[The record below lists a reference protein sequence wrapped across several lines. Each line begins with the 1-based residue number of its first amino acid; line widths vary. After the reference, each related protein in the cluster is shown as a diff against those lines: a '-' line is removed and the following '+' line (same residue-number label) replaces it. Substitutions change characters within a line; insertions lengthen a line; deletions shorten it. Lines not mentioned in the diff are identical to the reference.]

1 MPNFSSIARLNL
13 NSRFQNLRQS
23 FREALKYF
31 PKNEGYTFPPHPGR
45 LSPLPTQYILEDNDN
60 LRLSPESSH
69 ELTDPVKRQ
78 KFHTVKRTPFLI
90 LRENPGNVYHSV
102 KHRKPPINCRRP
114 KEQRVRDLR
123 KMRNYIQFLTTPTAD
138 TPGTTLLL
146 HFDNRRYLIGNI
158 AEGTQRACV
167 QSKISLMK
175 VGELFMTGK
184 VDWASTGGVLG
195 MILTLADAT
204 TASREAQYQLE
215 SAKMNKKGGRAEK
228 PEKAFLNIHGGEN
241 LTHLLATARRFVFRN
256 GMPLYTN
263 EYRVDRE
270 QRENWDPSWSDENIK
285 VWAMAIKSEGNAKSP
300 GKRTHDEFSD
310 DSLSENDQE
319 LKLKAAQELRDEEDK
334 QHQIRKSV
342 VSSMFD
348 SDWKLD
354 TLYPM
359 KLKDVKM
366 PAAIF
371 IRNSDG
377 KIQKYQGPKPG
388 GDQEVPDIE
397 VLTRRPWPGALVESL
412 PPTKPSTS
420 SVSYIIKNHTQRGKF
435 NPKEAERLNVKRGA
449 DYRILSAGGS
459 VIATDGTT
467 VTPEQVLGESKEGTG
482 IAILE
487 VPDVSYIR
495 PLLAREE
502 WASKEVMSGV
512 QSVIWILGP
521 GVLADVRLQKFMEEH
536 KEFTHVVSSQDNSSN
551 YLAFSS
557 AAAQAIRLHLL
568 DAERFP
574 IPSFS
579 NASES
584 PSQPVPYL
592 KAKLGKTLLLEPK
605 FEVQDDKCIP
615 YLDTEQVVRE
625 ADPEVLA
632 LANEARKE
640 VMSPEYQAK
649 LDEIQKD
656 IPCKDAEVITL
667 GTGSALPSKYRNV
680 SATLLRV
687 PEYGNYLFDAGEN
700 TLGQMKRVFGKDLPG
715 VLSNLKAI
723 WISHLHADHHLGT
736 ASIIKAW
743 NDETSKNEAT
753 RNNKLAIAS
762 DHGMIHWLTEYS
774 EVENYGFERLEL
786 VEMTPAVN
794 NLYEEFTPAQT
805 EAFGLS
811 SIQACQ
817 VNHCHGALAVA
828 FNFPNGFKVAYSG
841 DCRPS
846 QDFVGIG
853 KGATLLIHEAT
864 FDDELQGDAMAK
876 KHSTTAEA
884 MNIGKRMGA
893 RRILLTHFSQRYQK
907 IPVMDNGVTDQVAI
921 VAFDYMKV
929 KISDFSKIAA
939 FRPAL
944 LKLYEEKE

>member
-1 MPNFSSIARLNL
+1 MQKHSSITRLKL
-13 NSRFQNLRQS
+13 ALRFRNLRT
-23 FREALKYF
+23 ALRKALESF
-31 PKNEGYTFPPHPGR
+31 PKKEGFSFPPHPAR
-45 LSPLPTQYILEDNDN
+45 LSPSPTQYILQDRI
-60 LRLSPESSH
+60 LPESPQT
-69 ELTDPVKRQ
+69 LTDPADRKR
-78 KFHTVKRTPFLI
+78 FLV
-90 LRENPGNVYHSV
+90 LQDNPGNVYHGV
-102 KHRKPPINCRRP
+102 KYRKPSSNLRTPDYQP
-114 KEQRVRDLR
+114 GDLC

-146 HFDNRRYLIGNI
+146 HFDNKRYLIGNI

-167 QSKISLMK
+167 QSKTSLMK
-175 VGELFMTGK
+175 VGELFVTGK
-184 VDWASTGGVLG
+184 VDWASTGGILG

-204 TASREAQYQLE
+204 SCSREAQFQFT
-215 SAKMNKKGGRAEK
+215 SAKMKRKGEQAEK
-228 PEKAFLNIHGGEN
+228 PERAFLNIHGGEN
-241 LTHLLATARRFVFRN
+241 LTHLLATARRFIFRN
-256 GMPLYTN
+256 GMPLYIN
-263 EYRVDRE
+263 EYRADRE
-270 QRENWDPSWSDENIK
+270 KRNNWDPSWSDEYIK
-285 VWAMAIKSEGNAKSP
+285 VWAMAVKSEGNVKSP
-300 GKRTHDEFSD
+300 GKRSHDEFSD
-310 DSLSENDQE
+310 DFDSLSKEDQE
-319 LKLKAAQELRDEEDK
+319 LKLKEAQELRDEEDR
-334 QHQIRKSV
+334 QHQVRKSV

-359 KLKDVKM
+359 RLKDVRM

-371 IRNSDG
+371 VRDSDG
-377 KIQKYQGPKPG
+377 KVQKYQGPKPG
-388 GDQEVPDIE
+388 GDEEVPDIE
-397 VLTRRPWPGALVESL
+397 VLMRKPWPGALVESL

-420 SVSYIIKNHTQRGKF
+420 SVSYIIKNHAQRGKF
-435 NPKEAERLNVKRGA
+435 NPKEAERLKVKRGV
-449 DYRILSAGGS
+449 DYRTLTAGRS

-467 VTPEQVLGESKEGTG
+467 VTPEQVLGEGKEGTG

-495 PLLAREE
+495 PLIAREE
-502 WASKEVMSGV
+502 LASKEVMSGV
-512 QSVIWILGP
+512 ESVIWILGP
-521 GVLADVRLQKFMEEH
+521 DVLADLRLQKFMEEH
-536 KEFTHVVSSQDNSSN
+536 KELTHIVSSPDNCSN

-568 DAERFP
+568 DSERFP

-579 NASES
+579 NTSVSA
-584 PSQPVPYL
+584 SQPVPYL

-605 FEVQDDKCIP
+605 FEIQDDKCVP
-615 YLDTEQVVRE
+615 YLDTKQVVTT
-625 ADPEVLA
+625 ANAEVLA
-632 LANEARKE
+632 LASEAKKE

-649 LDEIQKD
+649 LDEVQKD

-700 TLGQMKRVFGKDLPG
+700 TLGQMKRVFGKELPG

-736 ASIIKAW
+736 VSVIRAW
-743 NDETSKNEAT
+743 HEETSKDEAM
-753 RNNKLAIAS
+753 RNRRLVIAS
-762 DHGMIHWLTEYS
+762 DHAMIHWLTEYS
-774 EVENYGFERLEL
+774 EVEDYGFERLKL
-786 VEMTPAVN
+786 VDMTPAVN
-794 NLYEEFTPAQT
+794 ELYEEFTPAQT
-805 EAFGLS
+805 KAFGLS
-811 SIQACQ
+811 SIEACQ
-817 VNHCHGALAVA
+817 VSHCHGALAVA

-846 QDFVGIG
+846 QDFVTIG

-864 FDDELQGDAMAK
+864 FDDELQGDAIAK
-876 KHSTTAEA
+876 KHSTTSEA
-884 MNIGKRMGA
+884 MDVGKRMGA

-907 IPVMDNGVTDQVAI
+907 IPVMDNEATDQVAI

>member
-1 MPNFSSIARLNL
+1 MQNLSSITRLKL
-13 NSRFQNLRQS
+13 KSRFQNLRYS
-23 FREALKYF
+23 LRDALKTVSR
-31 PKNEGYTFPPHPGR
+31 KESYTFPPHPAR
-45 LSPLPTQYILEDNDN
+45 LTLLPKDFLFESNHN
-60 LRLSPESSH
+60 LRIPPKSTLEP
-69 ELTDPVKRQ
+69 TDASKRE
-78 KFHTVKRTPFLI
+78 RYLI
-90 LRENPGNVYHSV
+90 LKENPGNVYYNV
-102 KHRKPPINCRRP
+102 KYRKQPINSLRARHERP
-114 KEQRVRDLR
+114 GDLL
-123 KMRNYIQFLTTPTAD
+123 KMRSYIQFLTTPTVD

-146 HFDNRRYLIGNI
+146 HFDNKRYLIGNI
-158 AEGTQRACV
+158 GEGTQRACV
-167 QSKISLMK
+167 QGKVGLMK
-175 VGELFMTGK
+175 VGEVFMTGK
-184 VDWASTGGVLG
+184 VDWASTGGILG

-204 TASREAQYQLE
+204 STSREAQFQLE
-215 SAKMNKKGGRAEK
+215 KAKMQKKGVNAEK
-228 PEKAFLNIHGGEN
+228 PERAFLNLHGGEN
-241 LTHLLATARRFVFRN
+241 LTHLLATARRFVFRS

-263 EYRVDRE
+263 EYRPDRE
-270 QRENWDPSWSDENIK
+270 QRTNWDPSWSDENIK
-285 VWAMAIKSEGNAKSP
+285 VWAMAVKSEGNTKRC
-300 GKRTHDEFSD
+300 GKRSHDEFSD
-310 DSLSENDQE
+310 DSLSAKSQE
-319 LKLKAAQELRDEEDK
+319 LELKEAQELRDEEDNN
-334 QHQIRKSV
+334 HQMRKAV

-354 TLYPM
+354 TLYSM

-371 IRNSDG
+371 VRDSDG
-377 KIQKYQGPKPG
+377 KIQRYQGPKPG
-388 GDQEVPDIE
+388 GNQELPDIE
-397 VLTRRPWPGALVESL
+397 VLTRKPWPGALVQSL

-435 NPKEAERLNVKRGA
+435 NPKEAERLKVKRGA
-449 DYRILSAGGS
+449 DYRTLAAGRS
-459 VIATDGTT
+459 VVATDGTT

-482 IAILE
+482 VAILE
-487 VPDVSYIR
+487 VPDVSYIKG
-495 PLLAREE
+495 LLAREE
-502 WASKEVMSGV
+502 WKSKEVMAGV
-512 QSVIWILGP
+512 ELVIWILGP
-521 GVLADVRLQKFMEEH
+521 GILAEPSIQKFMQEH
-536 KEFTHVVSSQDNSSN
+536 KEFTHIVSSQDNCSN

-568 DAERFP
+568 DSERFP
-574 IPSFS
+574 IPSYS
-579 NASES
+579 NASEP

-592 KAKLGKTLLLEPK
+592 KAKLGKTMLLEPK
-605 FEVQDDKCIP
+605 FEIQDDKCIP
-615 YLDTEQVVRE
+615 YLNTEEVVKE
-625 ADPEVLA
+625 ADPEVLK
-632 LANEARKE
+632 LANEARQE

-656 IPCKDAEVITL
+656 IPCKDAEVISL

-700 TLGQMKRVFGKDLPG
+700 TLGQMKRVFGKDLPD

-736 ASIIKAW
+736 ASVIKAW
-743 NDETSKNEAT
+743 HEETSKNEAT

-774 EVENYGFERLEL
+774 EVENYGFARLEL

-794 NLYEEFTPAQT
+794 NLYEEFTAAQT

-817 VNHCHGALAVA
+817 VSHCHGALAVA

-846 QDFVGIG
+846 HDFVRIG

-864 FDDELQGDAMAK
+864 FDDELQGDAIAK
-876 KHSTTAEA
+876 KHSTTSEA
-884 MNIGKRMGA
+884 MNIGKAMGA

-907 IPVMDNGVTDQVAI
+907 IPVMDSEVTDQVAI
-921 VAFDYMKV
+921 ITFDYMRV

>member
-1 MPNFSSIARLNL
+1 MQKLSSITRLKL
-13 NSRFQNLRQS
+13 KSRFQNLRNS
-23 FREALKYF
+23 LRKAIKAF
-31 PKNEGYTFPPHPGR
+31 PRKEGYTFPPHPAR
-45 LSPLPTQYILEDNDN
+45 LFPLPTQYILENKN
-60 LRLSPESSH
+60 SLLVSPKSSR
-69 ELTDPVKRQ
+69 ELTKFENRKR
-78 KFHTVKRTPFLI
+78 FLI
-90 LRENPGNVYHSV
+90 LRENQGNVYHSV
-102 KHRKPPINCRRP
+102 KYRRP
-114 KEQRVRDLR
+114 TNDRRARHHRPGDLV
-123 KMRNYIQFLTTPTAD
+123 KMRNYIQFLTTPTVD

-146 HFDNRRYLIGNI
+146 HFDNKRYLIGNI

-167 QSKISLMK
+167 QGKIGLMK
-175 VGELFMTGK
+175 VGEVFMTGK
-184 VDWASTGGVLG
+184 VDWASTGGMLG

-204 TASREAQYQLE
+204 STSREAQFQHE
-215 SAKMNKKGGRAEK
+215 SAKMQKKGALAAK

-263 EYRVDRE
+263 EYRPDRE
-270 QRENWDPSWSDENIK
+270 QRTNWNPSWSDDNIK
-285 VWAMAIKSEGNAKSP
+285 VWAMAIKSEKKAKRH
-300 GKRTHDEFSD
+300 GKRRHDEISG
-310 DSLSENDQE
+310 DSPDGSLAEKSQDLLLKEARE
-319 LKLKAAQELRDEEDK
+319 LQDREDNK
-334 QHQIRKSV
+334 HQIRKSV

-354 TLYPM
+354 TLHSM
-359 KLKDVKM
+359 KLKDVRM

-371 IRNSDG
+371 IRDSDG
-377 KIQKYQGPKPG
+377 KIQRYQGPKPG
-388 GDQEVPDIE
+388 GVQEVPDIE
-397 VLTRRPWPGALVESL
+397 VLTRKPWPGALVESL

-420 SVSYIIKNHTQRGKF
+420 SVSYIIKNYPQRGKF
-435 NPKEAERLNVKRGA
+435 NAKEAERLNVKRGA
-449 DYRILSAGGS
+449 DYQTLVSGRS

-467 VTPEQVLGESKEGTG
+467 VTPEQVLGEGKEGTG
-482 IAILE
+482 VAILE
-487 VPDVSYIR
+487 VPDVSYIKG
-495 PLLAREE
+495 LLAREE
-502 WASKEVMSGV
+502 WKSEEVMAGV
-512 QSVIWILGP
+512 ELVIWILGP
-521 GVLADVRLQKFMEEH
+521 GVLADPSVQKFMEEH
-536 KEFTHVVSSQDNSSN
+536 KKFTHIVSSQDNSPN

-568 DAERFP
+568 DSERFP

-579 NASES
+579 NASQP

-592 KAKLGKTLLLEPK
+592 KAKLGKTMLLEPK
-605 FEVQDDKCIP
+605 FEIQDEKCIP
-615 YLDTEQVVRE
+615 YLDTEQVVKE

-640 VMSPEYQAK
+640 IMSPEYQAK
-649 LDEIQKD
+649 LDEVQKD

-680 SATLLRV
+680 SATLLRI

-700 TLGQMKRVFGKDLPG
+700 TLGQMRRVFGKDLPG

-736 ASIIKAW
+736 ASVIKAW
-743 NDETSKNEAT
+743 HEETSKNEAT

-774 EVENYGFERLEL
+774 EVEHYGFERLEL
-786 VEMTPAVN
+786 IEMTPAVN

-817 VNHCHGALAVA
+817 VSHCHGALAVA

-846 QDFVGIG
+846 QDFVRIG
-853 KGATLLIHEAT
+853 QGATLLIHEAT
-864 FDDELQGDAMAK
+864 FDDELQGDAIAK
-876 KHSTTAEA
+876 KHSTTSEA
-884 MNIGKRMGA
+884 MNIGKGMGA

-907 IPVMDNGVTDQVAI
+907 IPVMDSEVTDQVAI

>member
-1 MPNFSSIARLNL
+1 
-13 NSRFQNLRQS
+13 
-23 FREALKYF
+23 
-31 PKNEGYTFPPHPGR
+31 
-45 LSPLPTQYILEDNDN
+45 
-60 LRLSPESSH
+60 
-69 ELTDPVKRQ
+69 
-78 KFHTVKRTPFLI
+78 
-90 LRENPGNVYHSV
+90 
-102 KHRKPPINCRRP
+102 
-114 KEQRVRDLR
+114 
-123 KMRNYIQFLTTPTAD
+123 MRSYIQFLTTPTAD

-146 HFDNRRYLIGNI
+146 HFDNKRYLIGNL

-167 QSKISLMK
+167 QNKISLMK
-175 VGELFMTGK
+175 VGELFLTGK

-204 TASREAQYQLE
+204 STSREAQFQVE
-215 SAKMNKKGGRAEK
+215 NAKMQRKGERAEK
-228 PEKAFLNIHGGEN
+228 PAKAFLNLHGGEN
-241 LTHLLATARRFVFRN
+241 LTHLLATARRFIFRN

-263 EYRVDRE
+263 EYRADRE
-270 QRENWDPSWSDENIK
+270 KRQNWDPSWSDENIK
-285 VWAMAIKSEGNAKSP
+285 VWAMAIKSEENAKSP

-310 DSLSENDQE
+310 DSDVLSEKDQE
-319 LKLKAAQELRDEEDK
+319 LKLKEAQELRDEEDK

-342 VSSMFD
+342 VASMFD

-354 TLYPM
+354 ALYSM

-371 IRNSDG
+371 TRTADG

-388 GDQEVPDIE
+388 GHQEVPDIE
-397 VLTRRPWPGALVESL
+397 VLTRKPWPGALVESL
-412 PPTKPSTS
+412 PPTKPATS
-420 SVSYIIKNHTQRGKF
+420 AVSYIIKNHTQRGKF

-449 DYRILSAGGS
+449 DYRTLAAGRS

-467 VTPEQVLGESKEGTG
+467 VTPEQVLGESKQGTG

-495 PLLAREE
+495 SLLAREE
-502 WASKEVMSGV
+502 WTSKEVISGV

-521 GVLADVRLQKFMEEH
+521 GVLADPRLQKFMEEH
-536 KEFTHVVSSQDNSSN
+536 KEFTHVVSSPDNSSN

-568 DAERFP
+568 DSERFP

-584 PSQPVPYL
+584 ASQPVPYS
-592 KAKLGKTLLLEPK
+592 KARSGKTLLLEPK
-605 FEVQDDKCIP
+605 FQVQDEKCTP
-615 YLDTEQVVRE
+615 YLDTEQVVKE
-625 ADPEVLA
+625 TDPEVLA
-632 LANEARKE
+632 LANEAKRE

-656 IPCKDAEVITL
+656 IPCKDTEVITL

-680 SATLLRV
+680 SATLIRV

-700 TLGQMKRVFGKDLPG
+700 TLGQMKRVFGKELPD

-736 ASIIKAW
+736 TSVIKAW
-743 NDETSKNEAT
+743 HEETSKNEAT

-786 VEMTPAVN
+786 VEMTPITN

-805 EAFGLS
+805 KAFGLS
-811 SIQACQ
+811 SIEACQ
-817 VNHCHGALAVA
+817 VSHCHGALAVA

-846 QDFVGIG
+846 QDFVRIG

-864 FDDELQGDAMAK
+864 FDDELQGDAIAK
-876 KHSTTAEA
+876 KHSTTSEA
-884 MNIGKRMGA
+884 MNIGKGMGA

-907 IPVMDNGVTDQVAI
+907 IPVMDGEVTDQVAI

-929 KISDFSKIAA
+929 KISDFSKLAA